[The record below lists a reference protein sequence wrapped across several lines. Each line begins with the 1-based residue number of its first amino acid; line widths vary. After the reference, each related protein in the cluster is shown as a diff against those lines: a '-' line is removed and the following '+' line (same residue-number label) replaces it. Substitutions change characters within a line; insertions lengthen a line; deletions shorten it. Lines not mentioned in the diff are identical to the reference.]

1 MPPRGAMGFGN
12 ARERAISGGR
22 AQREARSPAASTPAA
37 RSDRDRQQA
46 IAEVRQRGED
56 AARLPGPLGA
66 ILSGIS
72 DYVRSGIIQRIEAGG
87 TPVRENG
94 IVIGVQPVDGAYFGR
109 RRQEEM
115 AALRPDGDGEA
126 RAATAPAPATLAPA
140 PTEKAPAGPRRRTEM
155 GRRLEEENRRRRLAG
170 LRRLGTRTLLG
181 ADRFGTDTLGA

>member
-37 RSDRDRQQA
+37 RGDRDRQQA
-46 IAEVRQRGED
+46 VAEVRQRGED
-56 AARLPGPLGA
+56 APRLPGLAGA

-87 TPVRENG
+87 TPVREDG

-109 RRQEEM
+109 RRQEEI
-115 AALRPDGDGEA
+115 AATQRGGDGEA
-126 RAATAPAPATLAPA
+126 RAAAAPATLAPA
-140 PTEKAPAGPRRRTEM
+140 PTEEAPVRSRRRTEM

-181 ADRFGTDTLGA
+181 SDRFGTDTLGA

>member
-46 IAEVRQRGED
+46 IAEVRQRGEG

-109 RRQEEM
+109 RRQEEI
-115 AALRPDGDGEA
+115 
-126 RAATAPAPATLAPA
+126 AATQRGGDEGGAAAAPATLAPA
-140 PTEKAPAGPRRRTEM
+140 PTEEAPAGPRRRTEM

-181 ADRFGTDTLGA
+181 SDRFGTDTLGA